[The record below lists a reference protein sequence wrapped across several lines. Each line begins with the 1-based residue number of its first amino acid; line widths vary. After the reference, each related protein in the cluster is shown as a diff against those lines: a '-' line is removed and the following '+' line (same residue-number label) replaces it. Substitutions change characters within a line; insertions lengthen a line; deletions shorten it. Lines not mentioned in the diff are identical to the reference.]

1 MKKCFIALLALGC
14 GVAHA
19 NTLYKCTDDLGHS
32 TYTNFKAQNRNC
44 IVLSRDLSP
53 GPTTTN
59 GTKAPAVRT
68 PTPADFPKVSTETQ
82 RGRDSDRRAI
92 VQRET
97 DTEQKNLDEAKKSLL
112 ERNKPATP
120 EDVLKPIRDRIALHE
135 RNLVELQRELSKLR

>member
-1 MKKCFIALLALGC
+1 MKNRFIALLALGC

-53 GPTTTN
+53 S
-59 GTKAPAVRT
+59 PAARKSSAT
-68 PTPADFPKVSTETQ
+68 SKPTPADFPKVSSETQ
-82 RGRDSDRRAI
+82 RGRDNDRHAI

-97 DTEQKNLDEAKKSLL
+97 ETEQKNLDEAKKNLT
-112 ERNKPATP
+112 ERNNPATP

>member
-1 MKKCFIALLALGC
+1 MKNCFIALLALGC

-53 GPTTTN
+53 GPAAS
-59 GTKAPAVRT
+59 KASATATST
-68 PTPADFPKVSTETQ
+68 PSDFPKVSSDIQ
-82 RGRDSDRRAI
+82 RGRDNDRHAI

-97 DTEQKNLDEAKKSLL
+97 ETEQKNLGEARKNLA
-112 ERNKPATP
+112 ERDNPATP
-120 EDVLKPIRDRIALHE
+120 QDVLKPIRDRIALHE
-135 RNLVELQRELSKLR
+135 RNLVELQRELSKMR